1 MSTKL
6 RKSSRIQKR
15 SEYTEQLEDADL
27 VDSASEYS
35 DIEDDEFSGSK
46 RSKKTPKKNNK
57 RQRGTHKSTNK
68 SVDFQENELYKAL
81 SRPDTSVLD
90 LTLDWIESYIEDETN
105 NKAESSTQLFNL
117 LLRCCGC
124 NSLVQPHDLANLEL
138 AADTIAEISSVF
150 EKQKY
155 HEYPFI
161 SKNKNLKF
169 FRKNVLEFFEKLI
182 EIAHERGILYNRQ
195 NNNEVSD
202 NEESF
207 SSPFMTQILAWFT
220 SLSSC
225 KIRPFRYVATVVVL
239 TFQTTLC
246 HLLVSVV
253 LALEK
258 QQRQLNNNRRASQ
271 KKIETITET
280 VELYHKQK
288 ETYLQYFTDITEAI
302 FIHRYRDVDPLIR
315 KECSKSLSEWMLLY
329 PDHFFQSS
337 FLRYFGWLLSDP
349 EDHVRAEVSKCLLKL
364 YKHANSSSENMNIG
378 FRQFTERFKKQ
389 FINMSSKD
397 KDVTIRLNLYSVLR
411 ELLVTGFLDEEDI
424 LEVSLSIFQ
433 LVEYGSGSGSSND
446 DKLKVELCKFISLA
460 NSQATNRELEK
471 FTIFIQNYESPQ
483 FGHDPAKL
491 NVEHCLRIK
500 SLINILQSSQIIY
513 SQVENSY
520 QESTKVF
527 SPTSSIF
534 KILYSFPLYSGLWEF
549 LIRYLL
555 YDLSSISF
563 VSKNEN
569 VEDQNIEVEEFK
581 KFLELS
587 GPSDKLNLLEFI
599 LGAVSSIA
607 DNKRPRKTDEEDIDT
622 TDSAFVKLVNYLPS
636 LLNLLAKS
644 TECFH
649 KFLQLWN
656 ILISSNENIG
666 TVYNTL
672 HQSSEYDEITLKIL
686 SFYKNIDAKA
696 AKNSNLLVSFDVFF
710 ECLLSSYNASF
721 DVSNSNQSTSGL
733 MDNELRLKVQNLLNG
748 LVSEAR
754 DAFNSTESNES
765 SILNEL
771 TNDDELEEQKNV
783 CNILI
788 EATSSLFKL
797 NKLGNIINVNDFIS
811 SNGDIS
817 LLELLN
823 LRVISRLDIRYLAE
837 HWQHNFL
844 KFSDELLNA
853 FKIALDLILVSACWQ
868 LDNLIYVPSLSDSN
882 IQSHYDIEEL
892 FGEFSSLIEEMVKL
906 LKRFDDAINTSSES
920 LFSSSHDTQK
930 TTRILLTNF
939 HALKTLLSSKLI
951 DLVVSLRIF
960 YVKFKDNNSFKNFYS
975 FYADSEGIA
984 NYVVREIPFDLESS
998 LLDIFLFKEAKLAGL
1013 IGVDLERTESEG
1025 VNYDELIVD
1034 HVEEEES
1041 TGEELPERSGFD
1053 SDDDSSDEEESNR
1066 AIESQ
1071 KKLKQLQSKAKKQ
1084 QNIWNAEKDLC
1095 VFTVKLFSLINTG
1108 LVSESMYMRL
1118 RLNGERI
1125 GGLYLNILKQN
1136 ESTSKEVA
1144 IGEEKE
1150 SSASTAPTVVEYEIR
1165 KADAVAEVQGIQAKE
1180 TADEASHV
1188 NDL

>member
-1 MSTKL
+1 MSTGL

-15 SEYTEQLEDADL
+15 SEYTEQLEEADL

-35 DIEDDEFSGSK
+35 DIEDDEFSESK
-46 RSKKTPKKNNK
+46 RSKKPPKRNNK
-57 RQRGTHKSTNK
+57 RQKGTQKSPSK
-68 SVDFQENELYKAL
+68 SVDFQENELYRAL
-81 SRPDTSVLD
+81 SRPDISVLD
-90 LTLDWIESYIEDETN
+90 VTLDWIESYIEDETS

-182 EIAHERGILYNRQ
+182 ETAHERGILYDLQ
-195 NNNEVSD
+195 ND
-202 NEESF
+202 NEEESLA
-207 SSPFMTQILAWFT
+207 SPFMTQILAWFT

-225 KIRPFRYVATVVVL
+225 RIRPFRYVASVVVL
-239 TFQTTLC
+239 TIQTALC
-246 HLLVSVV
+246 QILVSVT

-258 QQRQLNNNRRASQ
+258 QQRQLSNNRRASQ
-271 KKIETITET
+271 KKIKTITET

-288 ETYLQYFTDITEAI
+288 ETYLQYSTDITEAI
-302 FIHRYRDVDPLIR
+302 FIHRYRDIDPLIR
-315 KECSKSLSEWMLLY
+315 RECLKSLGEWILLY

-349 EDHVRAEVSKCLLKL
+349 EDQVRAEVSKCLIKL

-424 LEVSLSIFQ
+424 LEVILNIFQ

-446 DKLKVELCKFISLA
+446 EKLKAELCKFISLA
-460 NSQATNRELEK
+460 NSQATNGELEK
-471 FTIFIQNYESPQ
+471 FTIFMKNYESPQ
-483 FGHDPAKL
+483 FGDDPAKL

-500 SLINILQSSQIIY
+500 SLINILQSSQVIY
-513 SQVENSY
+513 LQAGKNY
-520 QESTKVF
+520 QESSKVF
-527 SPTSSIF
+527 SPISSIF

-563 VSKNEN
+563 VSQKEN
-569 VEDQNIEVEEFK
+569 VEDQNIEVDEFK
-581 KFLELS
+581 KLLELS

-599 LGAVSSIA
+599 LGAISSIA
-607 DNKRPRKTDEEDIDT
+607 DNKRSRKTEEEDIDNA
-622 TDSAFVKLVNYLPS
+622 DSAFVKLVNYLPS
-636 LLNLLAKS
+636 LLNLLVKS
-644 TECFH
+644 IENFH
-649 KFLQLWN
+649 IFLQLWN
-656 ILISSNENIG
+656 ILLSSNENIG
-666 TVYNTL
+666 SVYNTL
-672 HQSSEYDEITLKIL
+672 HQSGEYDDITLKLL
-686 SFYKNIDAKA
+686 SFYENIDVKA
-696 AKNSNLLVSFDVFF
+696 VKNTNLLVSYDRFF
-710 ECLLSSYNASF
+710 ERLLSSYNASF
-721 DVSNSNQSTSGL
+721 DTNNQSTSGL
-733 MDNELRLKVQNLLNG
+733 MDNEIRLKVQNLLNS
-748 LVSEAR
+748 LVLEAR
-754 DAFNSTESNES
+754 DAFNSTESSES

-788 EATSSLFKL
+788 EAINPLFKL
-797 NKLGNIINVNDFIS
+797 NKLGNIINVNEFLS
-811 SNGDIS
+811 SNGGIS
-817 LLELLN
+817 ILELLN
-823 LRVISRLDIRYLAE
+823 LRVISKLNIRYLAE
-837 HWQHNFL
+837 HWQYNFL
-844 KFSDELLNA
+844 KLSDDLLNA

-892 FGEFSSLIEEMVKL
+892 FGEFSALVEEMVKL
-906 LKRFDDAINTSSES
+906 LRRFDDAINSSGES
-920 LFSSSHDTQK
+920 MFSSSPDVRK
-930 TTRILLTNF
+930 TTKSLLINF
-939 HALKTLLSSKLI
+939 NALKTLLSSKII

-984 NYVVREIPFDLESS
+984 NYVVKEIPFDLESS
-998 LLDIFLFKEAKLAGL
+998 LLDLFLLKEAKLASL
-1013 IGVDLERTESEG
+1013 IGVELERTEGEG
-1025 VNYDELIVD
+1025 VNYDELIGD
-1034 HVEEEES
+1034 HIEEEED
-1041 TGEELPERSGFD
+1041 TVEADIPERSGFD
-1053 SDDDSSDEEESNR
+1053 SDDDSSDDEESNR

-1071 KKLKQLQSKAKKQ
+1071 KKFKQLQIKAKKE

-1108 LVSESMYMRL
+1108 LVSESLTMRL
-1118 RLNGERI
+1118 RLNCERI
-1125 GGLYLNILKQN
+1125 GGLYFNILKQN
-1136 ESTSKEVA
+1136 ESSNKRNEKEVA
-1144 IGEEKE
+1144 NGEERE
-1150 SSASTAPTVVEYEIR
+1150 SPASTAPTDVEYEAN
-1165 KADAVAEVQGIQAKE
+1165 KADAVGEEQSIQANE
-1180 TADEASHV
+1180 TGDEATHV
-1188 NDL
+1188 TL